1 MFNDIAII
9 NKELPDYYNLQK
21 RDRKTGRLLK
31 GIIPHNKN
39 CKFETAK
46 TNPNCL
52 KYQFKKGNTPH
63 NTRPLFSER
72 INKDGLCEIK
82 IEISKWI
89 VKQKYIFEQIT
100 GISTKGMVL
109 RCKSNDKLNCN
120 PDNWEL
126 ITKVENA
133 KRNANRTK
141 ASETMKKIWKSEKIR
156 VNYGMDKKT
165 KLRVK

>member
-1 MFNDIAII
+1 
-9 NKELPDYYNLQK
+9 
-21 RDRKTGRLLK
+21 
-31 GIIPHNKN
+31 
-39 CKFETAK
+39 
-46 TNPNCL
+46 
-52 KYQFKKGNTPH
+52 
-63 NTRPLFSER
+63 
-72 INKDGLCEIK
+72 
-82 IEISKWI
+82 
-89 VKQKYIFEQIT
+89 
-100 GISTKGMVL
+100 MVL